1 MRNTFSDYVYELTK
15 KNNKIKIIAA
25 DISPSGK
32 LAELQKKHPEKIV
45 NVGVAETSMISL
57 CAGLAMSG
65 YLPFAYT
72 IATFSIFRPFEM
84 IRVDLCYQNLSVT
97 IVGMGG
103 GTVYSTLGATHMTQE
118 DISVMRSLPNMKI
131 LCPLDN
137 LELKSCLNYIV
148 SKPRGPVYLRI
159 GKSGEKNFTQKTTD
173 KWKFGKIR
181 KIISGKKICLIG
193 YGPLMKI
200 FFEVL
205 PKLRKMGINPSV
217 YSCHTMKPFDINGLK
232 NIFQKYKKIIT
243 LEDHSEIGGLGFVV
257 KKIAFDCKF
266 KGEISSFSLKD
277 QYIKCYGS
285 QDDLLERHG
294 ISKKK
299 IIREIVS

>member
-1 MRNTFSDYVYELTK
+1 MRNTFSDYVYELAK

-32 LAELQKKHPEKIV
+32 LAELQKKYPEKIV

-57 CAGLAMSG
+57 CAGLAVSG

-84 IRVDLCYQNLSVT
+84 IRVDLCYQNLPVT

-103 GTVYSTLGATHMTQE
+103 GTVYSTLGATHMAQE

-131 LCPLDN
+131 LCPLDS

-159 GKSGEKNFTQKTTD
+159 GKSGEKNFTQKTNN

-181 KIISGKKICLIG
+181 KIVNGKKICLIG

-200 FFEVL
+200 FFDIL
-205 PKLRKMGINPSV
+205 AKLKKGGINPSI
-217 YSCHTMKPFDINGLK
+217 YSCHTMKPFDADGLNK
-232 NIFQKYKKIIT
+232 IFKKYKKIIT
-243 LEDHSEIGGLGFVV
+243 LEDHSEIGGLGSIV
-257 KKIAFDCKF
+257 KKNAFENKF
-266 KGEISSFSLKD
+266 KGKISSFSLKD

-285 QDDLLERHG
+285 QDDLLKKHG
-294 ISKKK
+294 ISKQK
-299 IIREIVS
+299 IIKEIVS